1 MPALD
6 CREDTHFV
14 AGGVENRSGAGILV
28 FKVGILAA
36 MVTPLVLYSL
46 HTLFGGCA
54 FWRPFVLLVVL
65 SGLLS
70 DGHVFATGY
79 LYLRPRNFNGIRHRW
94 TLLYLVPAGIIAA
107 NLYAVTLL
115 PTPYLM
121 WFMIV
126 YVHYALFHFARQNIG
141 VFSFVTLTSTRRP
154 IDREEKRILDGVAV
168 CGMLGAL
175 KLYAPGLLLNPA
187 YFAFDLSPIAGVI
200 EPLYLAG
207 AVGYAVV
214 FGLAVRHFF
223 IRRRFFDRYSAV
235 IFWLCVG
242 WYLPIYLALGHP
254 LLSIASFTTA
264 HGLQYLVLLG
274 FHAYRRSHLRRSR
287 GASAG
292 MPAGSGRACYAL
304 MPCLALAA
312 AAMTGALLW
321 RYPELPVLGFG
332 QIVGM
337 VAGGSGIARA
347 GAGLVAGITLAHF
360 WVDQF
365 IWRSRSPE
373 RRGWLIEHYPFLAA
387 RT

>member
-1 MPALD
+1 MSALD
-6 CREDTHFV
+6 CHEHADFV
-14 AGGVENRSGAGILV
+14 AGTAGNSTGTGVLV

-46 HTLFGGCA
+46 HTLFAGYA

-65 SGLLS
+65 WGLMS
-70 DGHVFATGY
+70 DSHVFATGY
-79 LYLRPRNFNGIRHRW
+79 LYLRPRNFNGIRYRW
-94 TLLYLVPAGIIAA
+94 TLLYLVPAGILAA
-107 NLYAVTLL
+107 NLSAVTLL
-115 PTPYLM
+115 PAPYLM

-126 YVHYALFHFARQNIG
+126 YIHYALFHFARQNIG
-141 VFSFVTLTSTRRP
+141 VLSFVTLTSTRRP
-154 IDREEKRILDGVAV
+154 LDREEKLILNGVAI

-175 KLYAPGLLLNPA
+175 RLYAPGLLLNPA
-187 YFAFDLSPIAGVI
+187 YFVFDLSPIAAAI

-207 AVGYAVV
+207 SIGYAVV
-214 FGLAVRHFF
+214 FGLALRHFF
-223 IRRRFFDRYSAV
+223 MRRRSFDRYSAL

-242 WYLPIYLALGHP
+242 WYLPIYLAFGHP

-274 FHAYRRSHLRRSR
+274 FHAYRRSRLRRSR
-287 GASAG
+287 RSNAG
-292 MPAGSGRACYAL
+292 MSPSGGLEWYAL

-312 AAMTGALLW
+312 AATTGALLW
-321 RYPELPVLGFG
+321 RFPELPVLGFG
-332 QIVGM
+332 QIVGL
-337 VAGGSGIARA
+337 VASGNAIAKA